1 MVGSNSFV
9 IDGIAHDRHQ
19 GWAQLLPGKRNISV
33 GLQST
38 PIKDNSEGPV
48 DEILLSESYH
58 TRSVKPLKRCI
69 VGGQLLSIERMH
81 SR

>member
-1 MVGSNSFV
+1 MDYN
-9 IDGIAHDRHQ
+9 
-19 GWAQLLPGKRNISV
+19 QLQLRTTVRDQLMKFYS
-33 GLQST
+33 
-38 PIKDNSEGPV
+38 IKK
-48 DEILLSESYH
+48 SYH